1 MGEETTT
8 MTGTCLYCGQTRIV
22 EASTLQEADV
32 KATRECG
39 ACDNP
44 LKRTWQL
51 HQNIDILCGETARGY
66 GMQELDPELT
76 DVIKSAGEL
85 LIRGF
90 IESVTF
96 KLEDSTVALR
106 NTKDGAAVIRKKSIS
121 AKLEA

>member
-1 MGEETTT
+1 MEEKTT
-8 MTGTCLYCGQTRIV
+8 MTGTCLYCGQTRLV
-22 EASTLQEADV
+22 EADTEAEADV
-32 KATRECG
+32 IATRECG

-66 GMQELDPELT
+66 GMQELDPDLIET
-76 DVIKSAGEL
+76 IKNSGEL
-85 LIRGF
+85 LIRGL

-96 KLEDSTVALR
+96 RVEDSTVALR